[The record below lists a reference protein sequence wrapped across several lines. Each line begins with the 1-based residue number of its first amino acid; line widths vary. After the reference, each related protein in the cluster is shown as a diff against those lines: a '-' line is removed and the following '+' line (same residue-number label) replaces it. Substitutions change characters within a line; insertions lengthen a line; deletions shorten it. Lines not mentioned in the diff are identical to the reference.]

1 MRLTY
6 VQSNRERWRAGA
18 LVWSNAPL
26 RYFEAEEDLTYLAT
40 FGNSVVAE
48 LARLDAIAADTAK
61 TTFISS
67 VSHELRS
74 PLHGVLAGVEFLQES
89 NLTPFQEEMTTTI
102 SMAGRTLLDTVNHI
116 LDYSKIKNFTRA
128 QKQERVVRDA
138 SRHKNAAKGDANEI
152 GVTSNV
158 DFARLT
164 EDVVET
170 VVAANRF
177 QRMANTGQADDGA
190 RNPVSVVL
198 DIPCRHHW
206 RISMQPGSWTRIVTN
221 LLGNSL
227 KYTKQGVISV
237 KLDVG
242 DAVGYTE
249 DHEQIPLTL
258 TIQDTG
264 IGISKQYMEKNLYT
278 PFMQEDSH
286 SSGTG
291 LGLSIVKQIVHEIGG
306 KIVVSSSASWGT
318 KVVVTFVGNF
328 LTRSDGSDC
337 SDIDPSFPATLQVI
351 KGKRIH
357 MITPDEH
364 SGEAVTVEVARL
376 RSSLAKIFI
385 NWLDVEF
392 SHGPSVDNEA
402 AADAYVI
409 AETDLP
415 KNASG
420 GRDLPLSLYA
430 PVKDG
435 CRPPLIVLGSSM
447 QSNPDNV
454 PIRDATLRSFFVSQP

>member
-1 MRLTY
+1 M
-6 VQSNRERWRAGA
+6 
-18 LVWSNAPL
+18 
-26 RYFEAEEDLTYLAT
+26 
-40 FGNSVVAE
+40 
-48 LARLDAIAADTAK
+48 
-61 TTFISS
+61 
-67 VSHELRS
+67 
-74 PLHGVLAGVEFLQES
+74 LAGVEFLQES
-89 NLTPFQEEMTTTI
+89 KLTPFQEEMTTTI
-102 SMAGRTLLDTVNHI
+102 SMAGRTLLDTINHI

-128 QKQERVVRDA
+128 QKQERAVRDA
-138 SRHKNAAKGDANEI
+138 SRHKSAAKGDDNEI

-177 QRMANTGQADDGA
+177 QRMANTGQADDDSRSYLQNGSP
-190 RNPVSVVL
+190 RHRGNPVSVVL
-198 DIPCRHHW
+198 DMPCRHHW

-237 KLDVG
+237 KLHAG

-278 PFMQEDSH
+278 PFVQEDSH

-306 KIVVSSSASWGT
+306 KILVSSSPSWGT
-318 KVVVTFVGNF
+318 KVVINFVGKF
-328 LTRSDGSDC
+328 LIGSDTPDC
-337 SDIDPSFPATLQVI
+337 SYLDPSLLTTLQVV

-357 MITPDEH
+357 MIVPDEH
-364 SGEAVTVEVARL
+364 SGKVVTAEVARL
-376 RSSLAKIFI
+376 RSSLTNMFI
-385 NWLDVEF
+385 NWLDVEL
-392 SHGPSVDNEA
+392 SSGSSTDSQSTV
-402 AADAYVI
+402 DAYVI
-409 AETDLP
+409 TEGDIPL
-415 KNASG
+415 NAGG
-420 GRDLPLSLYA
+420 GRDLPVNFYP

-435 CRPPLIVLGSSM
+435 YRPPLIVLGSSV

-454 PIRDATLRSFFVSQP
+454 PIRDATLDVFFVSQP